1 MGSSWFFL
9 PFVIKIKNKKNFKK
23 TINIRSRNLKIV
35 REFSSDKSG
44 GQLAFSCFNANAYAL
59 FEVAEGTMGLS

>member
-1 MGSSWFFL
+1 ML
-9 PFVIKIKNKKNFKK
+9 KKP
-23 TINIRSRNLKIV
+23 INIRSRNLKIV

>member
-1 MGSSWFFL
+1 M
-9 PFVIKIKNKKNFKK
+9 IKIKNKKNLKK
-23 TINIRSRNLKIV
+23 THQYQEQKPEIV